1 MIRFLLIT
9 FLLVS
14 SVFASIEFEKD
25 YNKAVKKAKVDN
37 KPLFIMV
44 SSVTCPECNYMKKHV
59 FTQEDVSNYINKNY
73 VAVDFDINDE
83 NIPKQMQFWGIPR
96 FYVSNDGENV
106 LKKKMG
112 GMKKDQFL
120 DFTLKDK

>member
-59 FTQEDVSNYINKNY
+59 FTQEDVSNCINKNY

>member
-59 FTQEDVSNYINKNY
+59 FTQEDVSKYINDNY